1 MLIKTPA
8 DIGRIIRGAR
18 IGEGLSQS
26 QLATKFGTTQ
36 SWISE
41 IENGKSTAEL
51 GMVLKV
57 LSFLRIEMDLVP
69 PGLIPLSKPTA
80 NWPDDAP
87 DIDGIADGGGG
98 PEP

>member
-18 IGEGLSQS
+18 IVEGLSQS
-26 QLATKFGTTQ
+26 QLAAKFGTTQ

-41 IENGKSTAEL
+41 IENGKATAEL

-57 LSFLRIEMDLVP
+57 MSFLQIEVDLTP
-69 PGLIPLSKPTA
+69 PGLLPPPGA
-80 NWPDDAP
+80 HWPDDEL
-87 DIDGIADGGGG
+87 DIDGIAEGG
-98 PEP
+98 PKP